1 VIRDHTKRKVFEQY
15 ETQRQALRY
24 IIRNT
29 TLPPRARAQAQL
41 QLSQMHAYTR
51 STQINNRCIEG
62 GKSRG
67 VLRHFRMA
75 RYPFR
80 MNALEGN
87 IPGVKKASCSPYR
100 SRYCITMYRLHES
113 ALPADFQFPA
123 DLEKL
128 GYAINDKDQIRSL
141 NNPDQEF
148 NFFISKNERMNMV
161 QREAHNTCI
170 RTNIQSR
177 VLASSMNLTNLPLG
191 TPSTKPH
198 IPIYTSTNI
207 ATCNRLIV
215 YIGESWQDLGIF
227 AWRTIGHES
236 IAAGSILHFIDAIQ
250 TISPESPGVLIANT
264 GQLLWYRGGSR
275 AVTQTTWM
283 ALPRQWAVSPPME
296 IDDEKNRVPGHGDAK
311 EHVASIFDDVIPKM
325 CKKGVA
331 IDVIG
336 MGDGGPIIA
345 EYLQGNWKNWK
356 GQVKAVAIGS
366 GAIWLGDKIAD
377 GEFVKFWEDRT
388 RAYIQSD
395 EPVGTPLTGRE
406 DFGCNC
412 YSAGQNEVLERVMP
426 MAHSDML
433 KFFQLVNDVPGYREL
448 PEMTAED
455 VDV

>member
-1 VIRDHTKRKVFEQY
+1 
-15 ETQRQALRY
+15 
-24 IIRNT
+24 
-29 TLPPRARAQAQL
+29 
-41 QLSQMHAYTR
+41 
-51 STQINNRCIEG
+51 
-62 GKSRG
+62 
-67 VLRHFRMA
+67 
-75 RYPFR
+75 
-80 MNALEGN
+80 
-87 IPGVKKASCSPYR
+87 
-100 SRYCITMYRLHES
+100 MYRLHES

-141 NNPDQEF
+141 KNPDQEF
-148 NFFISKNERMNMV
+148 NFFVSKNERMNMV
-161 QREAHNTCI
+161 QREAHNACI
-170 RTNIQSR
+170 RKNIQSR

-250 TISPESPGVLIANT
+250 SSSTESPGVLIANT

-296 IDDEKNRVPGHGDAK
+296 IDEEKNRVPGHRDAK
-311 EHVASIFDDVIPKM
+311 EHIASIFDDVIPKM

-331 IDVIG
+331 INVIG

-345 EYLQGNWKNWK
+345 EYLQGNWENWK
-356 GQVKAVAIGS
+356 GQVKAAAIGS
-366 GAIWLGDKIAD
+366 GSIWQGDKIAD
-377 GEFVKFWEDRT
+377 GEFAKFWEERT

-426 MAHSDML
+426 TAHSEML

-448 PEMTAED
+448 PEMAAED